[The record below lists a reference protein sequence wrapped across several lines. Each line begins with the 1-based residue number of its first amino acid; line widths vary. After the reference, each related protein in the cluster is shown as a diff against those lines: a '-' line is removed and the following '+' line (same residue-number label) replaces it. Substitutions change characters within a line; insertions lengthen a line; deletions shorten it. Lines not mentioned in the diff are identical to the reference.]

1 MQPEL
6 QALVHLQ
13 SIDGQ
18 ITATQGE
25 MKEIPSRIEAENS
38 RLRDFENTLKNTE
51 ADLEALQ
58 KRQRGT
64 EGEIQMAEEK
74 LRDIRGKQ
82 ALVKTN
88 EEYRA
93 LTHEI
98 EAHQTK
104 IGEMEERV
112 LECMEGLEP
121 LRKEVSEAKKGLDD
135 AKNKA
140 KASVEK
146 HKDAQAR
153 LEDVLL
159 KLRRERDA
167 SWKEVSSD
175 LQSRYDVIRKGRGG
189 VAVVPV
195 IDRTCQG
202 CRMSETIQ
210 RFFEIRDSKDEI
222 FSCSNCGRI
231 IYYKE
236 PEAVIPVSPADDS
249 D

>member
-25 MKEIPSRIEAENS
+25 LKEIPSRIEAENS
-38 RLRDFENTLKNTE
+38 CLRDFENTLKNAE

-58 KRQRGT
+58 KRQRDT

-74 LRDIRGKQ
+74 LRDTRGKQ

-93 LTHEI
+93 LTQEI

-112 LECMEGLEP
+112 LECMEDLEP

-140 KASVEK
+140 KASIEK

-153 LEDVLL
+153 LEDELV
-159 KLRRERDA
+159 KLRRERDT
-167 SWKEVSSD
+167 SRKEVSDD
-175 LQSRYDVIRKGRGG
+175 LQSRYDVIRKSRGG
-189 VAVVPV
+189 VAVVPG

>member
-6 QALVHLQ
+6 QALILLQ

-18 ITATQGE
+18 ITAFEQDL
-25 MKEIPSRIEAENS
+25 KKIPSLIESEIS
-38 RLRDFENTLKNTE
+38 YLSDFEESLKNAETG
-51 ADLEALQ
+51 LEAMQ
-58 KRQRGT
+58 KSQREA
-64 EGEIQMAEEK
+64 EGEIQTTEET
-74 LRDIRGKQ
+74 LRGIRGKQ
-82 ALVKTN
+82 TLVKTN

-93 LTHEI
+93 LTREI
-98 EAHQTK
+98 EALETK
-104 IGEMEERV
+104 IGGIEERV
-112 LECMEGLEP
+112 LECMEGVEP
-121 LRKEVSEAKKGLDD
+121 LRKEVAESQKGLGE
-135 AKNKA
+135 ARNKV
-140 KASVEK
+140 KISIET

-153 LEDVLL
+153 LEDQLG
-159 KLRRERDA
+159 KSQHDREA
-167 SWKEVSSD
+167 AWSGVSSGW
-175 LQSRYDVIRKGRGG
+175 QSRYETIRKGRGG

-222 FSCSNCGRI
+222 YSCSNCGRI

-236 PEAVIPVSPADDS
+236 AEAVISVPQADDP